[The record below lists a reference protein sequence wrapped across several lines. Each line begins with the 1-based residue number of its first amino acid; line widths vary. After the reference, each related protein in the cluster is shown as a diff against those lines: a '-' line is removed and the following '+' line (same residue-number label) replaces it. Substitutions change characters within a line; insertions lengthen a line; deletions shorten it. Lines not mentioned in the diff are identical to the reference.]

1 MHIYFSYKNY
11 VVMDKNVAVSNITSL
26 LEAIILYTEIQI
38 KATKIKVIENIL
50 GGKQKYKLH

>member
-1 MHIYFSYKNY
+1 
-11 VVMDKNVAVSNITSL
+11 MDKNVAVSNITSL